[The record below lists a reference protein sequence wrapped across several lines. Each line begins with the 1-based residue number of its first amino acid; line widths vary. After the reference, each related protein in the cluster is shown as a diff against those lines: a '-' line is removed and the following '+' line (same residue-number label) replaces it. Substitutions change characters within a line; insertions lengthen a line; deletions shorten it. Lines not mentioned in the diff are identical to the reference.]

1 MPAMPA
7 SRAVPKEMRSSI
19 YWALLGLV
27 IERPSYGFELF
38 HRYQRMY
45 GHVQPLSGES
55 HVYTALD
62 ALEARLLVRQ
72 VRSGTA
78 RQPKPCYRATNA
90 GQSGYEDWLVEQVV
104 ATRGREELWIRQ
116 FGVFADDPGAA
127 LNLLGRFQS
136 EYLKRTGEAARSRVG
151 TIESNADLVDALVVE
166 RQRLADGEMLTWL
179 QRAQDGF
186 EMRLSGGAVD
196 ESPSG

>member
-27 IERPSYGFELF
+27 IERSSYGFELF

-45 GHVQPLSGES
+45 GHLQPLSGES

-62 ALEARLLVRQ
+62 ALEERLLVKQ

-78 RQPKPCYRATNA
+78 RQPKPCYCATHA
-90 GQSGYEDWLVEQVV
+90 GRSGYEDWLVEQVA

-116 FGVFADDPGAA
+116 FGVFANDPGVA
-127 LNLLGRFQS
+127 LNLLSRFEG
-136 EYLKRTGEAARSRVG
+136 EYLKRTAEAARSSVG

-166 RQRLADGEMLTWL
+166 RQRLGDGEMLSWL
-179 QRAQDGF
+179 QRAQDSF